1 MKPKNKFQQR
11 VFELSKKLSSITK
24 TQAKWGNQN
33 CIDHIGRRTK
43 KGVVS
48 CLECGHSWTD
58 KTTETHCICPNCNT
72 KLIINDTTQRIF
84 KDYQYLCIVTTCE
97 EFQILRF
104 VYINYRAKVGEK
116 AQYFQSEVIQLW
128 INPKGRHVTIAKLR
142 PMFCFT
148 DTWNFSSNLEVRPNK
163 TFYNAIPTAIYP
175 RQKLIHE
182 IERSGFTGDFYKLTP
197 FTLFQYLLTENR
209 AETLQKAKQIKLL
222 QFFAYNTHQKIDKYW
237 ASIRIC
243 IRNDYQIEDVS
254 IWCDYIDL
262 LRFFNK
268 DLHNAKYVCPANL
281 KAEHDRYVKKKQDY
295 LEKQRHEEAKIR
307 AVEHEETYKEMKS
320 KFFGIQ
326 FSDGLIQIK
335 VLESV
340 DEIMKEG
347 EALHHCVFVN
357 EYHLRADSLL
367 LSACIND
374 ERLETIEFSLSKL
387 QVLQSRGV
395 CNKNTDY
402 HDRILKLVKKNVPQ
416 IRKRIHNKQ
425 HQNLSTAI

>member
-1 MKPKNKFQQR
+1 
-11 VFELSKKLSSITK
+11 
-24 TQAKWGNQN
+24 
-33 CIDHIGRRTK
+33 
-43 KGVVS
+43 
-48 CLECGHSWTD
+48 
-58 KTTETHCICPNCNT
+58 
-72 KLIINDTTQRIF
+72 
-84 KDYQYLCIVTTCE
+84 
-97 EFQILRF
+97 
-104 VYINYRAKVGEK
+104 
-116 AQYFQSEVIQLW
+116 
-128 INPKGRHVTIAKLR
+128 
-142 PMFCFT
+142 
-148 DTWNFSSNLEVRPNK
+148 
-163 TFYNAIPTAIYP
+163 
-175 RQKLIHE
+175 
-182 IERSGFTGDFYKLTP
+182 
-197 FTLFQYLLTENR
+197 LTENR
-209 AETLQKAKQIKLL
+209 AETLQKAKQTKLL

-262 LRFFNK
+262 LQFFNK
-268 DLHNAKYVCPANL
+268 DLHNAKYVCPADL
-281 KAEHDRYVKKKQDY
+281 KAEHDKFVKKKQDY
-295 LEKQRHEEAKIR
+295 LEKQRHEEAKKQAI
-307 AVEHEETYKEMKS
+307 EHEETYKEMKS

-347 EALHHCVFVN
+347 ETLHHCVFTN
-357 EYHLRADSLL
+357 EYHLRPDSLL

-416 IRKRIHNKQ
+416 IRKRIYNKQ
-425 HQNLSTAI
+425 HQNLNIAI